1 MFSQVGKGYVY
12 QNGMIQAEKKAEP
25 VLPEAQKT
33 HIQIKAFQEN
43 DSMFKEGN
51 T

>member
-1 MFSQVGKGYVY
+1 MFIK
-12 QNGMIQAEKKAEP
+12 NGMIQAEKKAEP

-33 HIQIKAFQEN
+33 YIQIKAFQEN